1 MFHKVLNTPLLRAVS
16 FFPIANTFSKS
27 TINKIKIESM
37 DIVLVFVVDSEQVF
51 TLWLGRHLSDANLV
65 SHNVNITHFKSILN
79 FYTF

>member
-1 MFHKVLNTPLLRAVS
+1 
-16 FFPIANTFSKS
+16 
-27 TINKIKIESM
+27 M

-79 FYTF
+79 FYTFWKSQKIKGFLMFWVTETWNIGLMG